1 MIDRRKFLLC
11 TTALIAGVQRSA
23 QAASMPPIRMAYFE
37 NYPPFSF
44 RDSNGQMTGVLIDSM
59 ELIGRAVGMT
69 FTHQGYPWVRAQALV
84 ESGSLDAFCTTV
96 TEARQAYVEFCQ
108 TPVITEHFG
117 IYHRVDDK
125 RMLHLHSVQDLRPF
139 MQGNYRGAGYPM
151 QHLEPEYIH
160 WYKDEETILRMIDSG
175 SLDIFIEGELVTH
188 YMLKELGLTHRIQ
201 FTPAPY
207 LPVAEFCFGLR
218 RTYPDAAAVLAKM
231 EVAASAARKSGAL
244 DNLLNKYR

>member
-11 TTALIAGVQRSA
+11 TTALITGVQHAA
-23 QAASMPPIRMAYFE
+23 QAASAIPIRMAYFE
-37 NYPPFSF
+37 SYPPFSF
-44 RDSNGQMTGVLIDSM
+44 RDSNGQMAGALIDSV
-59 ELIGRAVGMT
+59 ELIGRATGLT

-84 ESGSLDAFCTTV
+84 ESGSLDGFCTTV
-96 TEARQAYVEFCQ
+96 TQARQTYVEFCP
-108 TPVITEHFG
+108 TPVITERFG

-175 SLDIFIEGELVTH
+175 SLDVYVEGELVTG
-188 YMLKELGLTHRIQ
+188 YMLKELGLTNRIQ
-201 FTPAPY
+201 FTPVSF
-207 LPVAEFCFGLR
+207 LPAAEFCFGLR
-218 RTYPDAAAVLAKM
+218 HSYPDAVAVLAKI
-231 EVAASAARKSGAL
+231 EEAIAAAQKSGAL
-244 DNLLNKYR
+244 EAVLDKYR